1 MKLAAIIRQ
10 YLPLLKARYKKRLL
24 PSHLNAIDAML
35 RCRTEAAGEMR
46 LACSD
51 CPEQRDYPLSCGHRS
66 CPKCQ
71 NHETS
76 GWLARQQAKLLP
88 VEYFLVTFTLPR
100 ELRSLAWRHQRQFYA
115 LLLTL
120 AAQTLKDFG
129 VNPKLLGANIGLTAI
144 LHTHSRR
151 LDFHPHVHVIVPG
164 GGVNRYR
171 KQWRKL
177 RGKYLFNQKALA
189 RVFRARLLAGVRA
202 EGLSLPDKLP
212 RQWVVD
218 CKPVGRGEPAL
229 KYLSRYL
236 YRGVIAENSIV
247 ANHDGRVTFEYLD
260 SSTGETQYRTEKGED
275 FLWLVLQHVLPR
287 GFRRVRD
294 SGFLHG
300 NAKRTLILVQYLLRV
315 HVTHRPDR
323 PRPVICCPRCQ
334 APMRIVSILRP
345 NWSSG

>member
-1 MKLAAIIRQ
+1 MTLAALIRQ
-10 YLPLLKARYKKRLL
+10 YLPLLKTRYAKRLL
-24 PSHLNAIDAML
+24 PGHLNAIDAML

-46 LACSD
+46 LACRE
-51 CPEQRDYPLSCGHRS
+51 CLEQRDYPLSCGHRS
-66 CPKCQ
+66 CPRCQ
-71 NHETS
+71 NHEAS
-76 GWLARQQAKLLP
+76 RWLARQQAKLLP

-100 ELRSLAWRHQRQFYA
+100 ELRPLAWCHQRQIYA
-115 LLLTL
+115 LMLTL

-129 VNPKLLGANIGLTAI
+129 VNPKLLGADIGLTAI

-164 GGVNRYR
+164 GGVNRPR
-171 KQWRKL
+171 KQWHKL
-177 RGKYLFNQKALA
+177 SSKYLFNQKALA
-189 RVFRARLLAGVRA
+189 KVFRARLLAGLRA
-202 EGLSLPDKLP
+202 EGLTLPDKLP
-212 RQWVVD
+212 QQWVVD

-236 YRGVIAENSIV
+236 YRGVIGENSIV

-260 SSTGETQYRTEKGED
+260 SRTGKTQYRTEEGED

-300 NAKRTLILVQYLLRV
+300 NAKRTLILVQYILRV
-315 HVTHRPDR
+315 HVVCRPPR

-334 APMRIVSILRP
+334 APMRIVASLGP

>member
-1 MKLAAIIRQ
+1 MTLAALIRQ
-10 YLPLLKARYKKRLL
+10 YLPLLKTRYAKRLL
-24 PSHLNAIDAML
+24 PGHLNAIDAML

-46 LACSD
+46 LACRE

-66 CPKCQ
+66 CPRCQ
-71 NHETS
+71 NHEAS
-76 GWLARQQAKLLP
+76 RWLARQQAKLLP

-100 ELRSLAWRHQRQFYA
+100 ELRPLAWCHQRQIYA
-115 LLLTL
+115 LMLTL

-129 VNPKLLGANIGLTAI
+129 VNPKLLGADIGLTAI

-164 GGVNRYR
+164 GGVNRPR
-171 KQWRKL
+171 KQWHKL
-177 RGKYLFNQKALA
+177 SGKYLFNQKALA
-189 RVFRARLLAGVRA
+189 KVFRARLLAGLRA
-202 EGLSLPDKLP
+202 EGLTLPDKLP
-212 RQWVVD
+212 QQWVVD

-236 YRGVIAENSIV
+236 YRGVIGENSIV

-260 SSTGETQYRTEKGED
+260 SRTGKTQYRTEEGED

-300 NAKRTLILVQYLLRV
+300 NAKRTLILVQYILRV
-315 HVTHRPDR
+315 QVTHRSDR
-323 PRPVICCPRCQ
+323 PRPVICCPRCR
-334 APMRIVSILRP
+334 APMHIIAILRP
-345 NWSSG
+345 NWSSA

>member
-1 MKLAAIIRQ
+1 
-10 YLPLLKARYKKRLL
+10 
-24 PSHLNAIDAML
+24 
-35 RCRTEAAGEMR
+35 MR
-46 LACSD
+46 LACRE

-66 CPKCQ
+66 CPRCQ
-71 NHETS
+71 NHEAS
-76 GWLARQQAKLLP
+76 RWLARQQAKLLP

-100 ELRSLAWRHQRQFYA
+100 ELRSLAWRHQKQFYA
-115 LLLTL
+115 LMLTL

-129 VNPKLLGANIGLTAI
+129 VNPKLLGADIGLTAI

-164 GGVNRYR
+164 GGVNRPR
-171 KQWRKL
+171 KQWHKL
-177 RGKYLFNQKALA
+177 SGKYLFNQKALA
-189 RVFRARLLAGVRA
+189 KVFRARLLAGLRA
-202 EGLSLPDKLP
+202 EGLTLPDKLP
-212 RQWVVD
+212 QQWVVD

-236 YRGVIAENSIV
+236 YRGVIGENSIL

-260 SSTGETQYRTEKGED
+260 SRTGKTQYRTEKGED

-300 NAKRTLILVQYLLRV
+300 NAKRTLILVQYILRV
-315 HVTHRPDR
+315 QVTHRSDR
-323 PRPVICCPRCQ
+323 PRPVICCPRCR
-334 APMRIVSILRP
+334 APMHIIAILRP
-345 NWSSG
+345 NWSSA